1 MPRED
6 RSRPSDVSSGS
17 PDSSSANSPTTSPDS
32 SVSRAREEPPSPKGA
47 SSAPSSPSR
56 SVSFSQKLT
65 KAVAGEDPPRT
76 STKDSKDQHG
86 ATTAPAAGKSPP
98 ATASAPLARG
108 RGPAAQQTPTRTI
121 SFDSATQKVQETMKA
136 QTGLLREYFRA
147 LEPFRYRKGGGG
159 RVAIW
164 GGSALY
170 AGAPYFAGT
179 ASLKAGAD
187 LVYLKV
193 GHPSVAQALKA
204 RSPDL
209 MCDATG
215 DGLHFSEDDREV
227 VGRCHCLV
235 IGPGLGRNEEVL
247 KEVKRVLKRS
257 ASWWPGL
264 PIVLDA
270 DALHAVSE
278 VEMIC
283 YVVGGGT
290 STGQFISDTLFSDS
304 FSSDGVHCLNLHLF
318 KSRIPTA

>member
-1 MPRED
+1 
-6 RSRPSDVSSGS
+6 
-17 PDSSSANSPTTSPDS
+17 
-32 SVSRAREEPPSPKGA
+32 
-47 SSAPSSPSR
+47 
-56 SVSFSQKLT
+56 
-65 KAVAGEDPPRT
+65 
-76 STKDSKDQHG
+76 
-86 ATTAPAAGKSPP
+86 
-98 ATASAPLARG
+98 
-108 RGPAAQQTPTRTI
+108 
-121 SFDSATQKVQETMKA
+121 MKA